1 MTFPIGVCLWHV
13 ENLIEI
19 RLRDDTLNT
28 SQPFDLGGKQ
38 EQRCRT
44 LEDILAATAAAVV
57 LNDLSV
63 QH

>member
-1 MTFPIGVCLWHV
+1 M